1 MVFLSHQKTKGEN
14 EYEDEKSDKSVF
26 GGCMVAGLT
35 ACGGGSGKEAHRAA
49 VRKKKRT
56 AGRRPL
62 PSVSGM
68 TVRVRTA
75 HSGNGSRT
83 DTIPGIKKIQWI

>member
-1 MVFLSHQKTKGEN
+1 MKMKKVTSLFLAAA
-14 EYEDEKSDKSVF
+14 
-26 GGCMVAGLT
+26 MVAGLT
-35 ACGGGSGKEAHRAA
+35 ACGGGSGKEASSGSGE
-49 VRKKKRT
+49 KKEADSGKKT
-56 AGRRPL
+56 ITFC
-62 PSVSGM
+62 SGM